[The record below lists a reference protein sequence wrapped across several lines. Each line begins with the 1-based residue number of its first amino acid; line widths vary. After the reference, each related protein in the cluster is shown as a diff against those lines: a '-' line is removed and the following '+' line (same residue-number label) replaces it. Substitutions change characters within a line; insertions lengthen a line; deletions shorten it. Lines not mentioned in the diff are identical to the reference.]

1 MGESKGWDSEI
12 YPLFRSNI
20 YLEFVRYTFAIPK
33 FASFHTRLNVELMNS
48 LGNRV
53 LHVEVRIRLLDVLHS
68 VRIFVKNDDLEEYL
82 VVNLGGEL
90 PFGIR
95 SVCILVKNDDSEE
108 YLFGGERSF
117 GIRSV
122 CILVKNDDWEEYL

>member
-1 MGESKGWDSEI
+1 
-12 YPLFRSNI
+12 
-20 YLEFVRYTFAIPK
+20 
-33 FASFHTRLNVELMNS
+33 MNS

-53 LHVEVRIRLLDVLHS
+53 LHVEIWIRPLHVLHS
-68 VRIFVKNDDLEEYL
+68 VRIFVKSDNLEEYL
-82 VVNLGGEL
+82 VINLGGDR

-108 YLFGGERSF
+108 YLFGG
-117 GIRSV
+117 GSV